1 MIKLPWNTK
10 ILIQGQLHAYIYI
23 YIFFFLKKFSLHQFF
38 YVILE
43 YI

>member
-23 YIFFFLKKFSLHQFF
+23 FFFLKKFSLHQFF
-38 YVILE
+38 FVILE

>member
-23 YIFFFLKKFSLHQFF
+23 YFFFLKKFSLHQFF